1 MIKKLTI
8 KEWMGTGIAL
18 LMCLV
23 LAVPALWYFGPSA
36 LAALRGSVPELAE
49 TQSMTNI
56 YGMSALGL
64 FFLLL
69 ALFILGRKL
78 SDSVGKR
85 VRRYL
90 ESRPDV
96 TEEQLDSDF
105 NAAEKIGN
113 IWIGRRWTFS
123 HELRCVLLENEGI
136 VWVFSETERV
146 KNGKNYYLCFGL
158 VSGKIER
165 VKVREQDLTPLIER
179 YGKNPRILA
188 GSNPEYSYMFKNN
201 LASFLNLKYNADA
214 NAGEGNK

>member
-8 KEWMGTGIAL
+8 KEWLGTGYVL

-23 LAVPALWYFGPSA
+23 LGGTALWYFGPSA
-36 LAALRGSVPELAE
+36 LTALRGSVPALAE
-49 TQSMTNI
+49 KQSMTTI

-64 FFLLL
+64 FFLLF

-113 IWIGRRWTFS
+113 VWIGRRWTFS
-123 HELRCVLLENEGI
+123 HELRCILLENEGI
-136 VWVFSETERV
+136 AWVFSETERV

-165 VKVREQDLTPLIER
+165 MQVREQDLTPLIER
-179 YGKNPRILA
+179 YGKSPRILA
-188 GSNPEYSYMFKNN
+188 GNNPEYDYMFRNN
-201 LASFLNLKYNADA
+201 LASFLNLKYNAGAED
-214 NAGEGNK
+214 K

>member
-8 KEWMGTGIAL
+8 KEWMGTGLVL
-18 LMCLV
+18 LMCLG

-36 LAALRGSVPELAE
+36 LAALGGSVPALAKK
-49 TQSMTNI
+49 QSMTNI

-69 ALFILGRKL
+69 ALFIVGRKL
-78 SDSVGKR
+78 SDSVGRR

-105 NAAEKIGN
+105 TMAEKIGN
-113 IWIGRRWTFS
+113 LWIGRRWTFS

-136 VWVFSETERV
+136 VWVFSEKERV
-146 KNGKNYYLCFGL
+146 KNNINYYLCFGL

-165 VKVREQDLTPLIER
+165 MRVREKDLTPLIER

-188 GSNPEYSYMFKNN
+188 GNNPEYDYMFRNN
-201 LASFLNLKYNADA
+201 LASFLNLKYNAGTED
-214 NAGEGNK
+214 K

>member
-1 MIKKLTI
+1 MIKKLTM
-8 KEWMGTGIAL
+8 KEWMGTGYGL
-18 LMCLV
+18 LVCLV

-36 LAALRGSVPELAE
+36 LAALRGSVPALAGK
-49 TQSMTNI
+49 QSMTNI

-69 ALFILGRKL
+69 ALFIVGRKL

-105 NAAEKIGN
+105 TMAEKIGN
-113 IWIGRRWTFS
+113 VWIGRRWTFS

-136 VWVFSETERV
+136 VWVFSEKERV
-146 KNGKNYYLCFGL
+146 KNNITYYLCFGL
-158 VSGKIER
+158 VSGKVER
-165 VKVREQDLTPLIER
+165 MRVREKDLTPLIER
-179 YGKNPRILA
+179 YGKSPRILA
-188 GSNPEYSYMFKNN
+188 GNSPEYSYMFQNN
-201 LASFLNLKYNADA
+201 LASFLNLKYNAEA
-214 NAGEGNK
+214 ENK